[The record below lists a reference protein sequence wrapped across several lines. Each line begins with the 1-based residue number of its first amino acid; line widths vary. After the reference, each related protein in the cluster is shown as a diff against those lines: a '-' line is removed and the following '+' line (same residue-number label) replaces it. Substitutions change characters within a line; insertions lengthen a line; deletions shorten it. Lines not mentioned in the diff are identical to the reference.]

1 MALNSPR
8 QTANEFCSVIHI
20 RNNFGIAL
28 ATELAEFLGFAEKDE
43 KWISPS
49 GEDISFYY
57 YMSDHR
63 RFLSGAW
70 TIHGYGGHVLDDES
84 MNALRREFPGSHRW
98 IQTASP
104 FMPDGDDGL

>member
-20 RNNFGIAL
+20 RKNFGIAL

-49 GEDISFYY
+49 GEDMSDLC
-57 YMSDHR
+57 YMSDNGG
-63 RFLSGAW
+63 LSGSW
-70 TIHGYGGHVLDDES
+70 TIDGYGGYVLDDES